1 MATRVSHTGWQPNAT
16 KHRNNTLTL
25 ASRILPGLPGGHPIA
40 SSIRQKLQDA
50 TARSHRESR
59 VKELHQLEQD
69 AKVQIAAGNL
79 DQAVDTL
86 TRLMSTRKAI
96 LKLMKES
103 HQDATNEKVETAY
116 TLKLFGKVL
125 LKKGDTAN
133 AERALGDALKLF
145 KKGDEKDR
153 AAVEE
158 VRRLLD
164 GLRQVP
170 SEEA

>member
-1 MATRVSHTGWQPNAT
+1 
-16 KHRNNTLTL
+16 
-25 ASRILPGLPGGHPIA
+25 
-40 SSIRQKLQDA
+40 
-50 TARSHRESR
+50 
-59 VKELHQLEQD
+59 
-69 AKVQIAAGNL
+69 
-79 DQAVDTL
+79 
-86 TRLMSTRKAI
+86 MSTRKAI